1 MISLDKEALKAYVW
15 HYSQREGIIQP
26 ETWEKII
33 CQSVEGGEW
42 IGGDIYMA
50 DGKTLISGLNIK
62 SVLKAFTKGEQ
73 QTVNVIQCRC
83 PLEDVIKTL
92 VDKRN
97 ASLKDFDLK
106 NMVDVDIIHNRIGDD
121 YNYRVFIKQQPKYE
135 DENFTWKNGCA
146 YKENSKQWKIKRNA
160 SDASAF
166 QTCVLIKKEY
176 QKSEAVVSDSVK
188 SIDNYAITA
197 DEVKE
202 LYRQSITPPKSFAS
216 LDTGRGI
223 S

>member
-1 MISLDKEALKAYVW
+1 MIVLDKEALKAYVW

-33 CQSVEGGEW
+33 CQSAEGGEW
-42 IGGDIYMA
+42 IGGDTYMA
-50 DGKTLISGLNIK
+50 DGKTPRSGLNIK
-62 SVLKAFTKGEQ
+62 SVLKEFTKGER

-83 PLEDVIKTL
+83 PLDEARISEGTIKTL
-92 VDKRN
+92 VDKRDE
-97 ASLKDFDLK
+97 SLKTFDLE
-106 NMVDVDIIHNRIGDD
+106 NMVDVDIIHNRIGND
-121 YNYRVFIKQQPKYE
+121 YNYRIFIKEQPKYE
-135 DENFTWKNGCA
+135 NEKFTWKSGCA
-146 YKENSKQWKIKRNA
+146 FKENSKQWKIKRNA

-202 LYRQSITPPKSFAS
+202 LYRQSLNSAT
-216 LDTGRGI
+216 
-223 S
+223 